1 MDKSQRLDES
11 QIKEYFAT
19 KNEVIAVYLFGSRAE
34 GVARPDSDL
43 DIAVLIK
50 EQAED
55 HFAYRMGLAED
66 LEKLAGIHTEVVVLQ
81 EVPLLLQFQVLKHG
95 KLLFERD
102 PSQRAAYQM
111 RLMSR
116 YYDYKRFFDFHSRSL
131 RKSIKEGGLGRG
143 SRRDHVPPAQA

>member
-1 MDKSQRLDES
+1 MDQSQRLDES
-11 QIKEYFAT
+11 QIKEYFVP
-19 KNEVIAVYLFGSRAE
+19 KKEIIAVYLFGSRAE

-43 DIAVLIK
+43 DIAVLVEK
-50 EQAED
+50 QPED
-55 HFAYRMGLAED
+55 RFAYRMGLAED
-66 LEKLAGIHTEVVVLQ
+66 LEKLTGIHTEVVILQ

-102 PSQRAAYQM
+102 PAQRAAYQM
-111 RLMSR
+111 HLMSR